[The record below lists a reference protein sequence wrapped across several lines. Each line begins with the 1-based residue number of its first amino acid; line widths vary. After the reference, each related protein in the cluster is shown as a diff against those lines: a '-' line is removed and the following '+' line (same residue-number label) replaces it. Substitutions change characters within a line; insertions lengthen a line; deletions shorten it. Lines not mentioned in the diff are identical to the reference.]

1 VVQRILDIAGYFY
14 ELKNFNGMRQI
25 FAALESLSVHR
36 LKLTKEKAGLEQH
49 EVYKIFKNLFDTH
62 NKGYLEKLRN
72 CSPPCMP
79 FTASH
84 LAIIAGKYE
93 HNKLYSSDQNKED
106 SMNNNQTINLINFSQ
121 YRLTF
126 QFINEF
132 LQYQTTSYK
141 FKVNHKIRAF
151 LLEDME
157 KYFERAY
164 SELRANNEEAEQAN
178 ATELVKEYI
187 YEKSKQIESEN
198 EYQKYP
204 RTRNYPLK
212 SPPPVNQSN
221 IHKIVNIS
229 SKIIGNK
236 TNSSS
241 TSKLDSNNNNNVN
254 NINNEK
260 TSQIVETSSLA
271 ENKSSKNLLSVV
283 NDISKRISPNN
294 ILSASSSSLLTSHD
308 SFVKI
313 NSSHLPP
320 PIAPPPPPPS
330 DPPPRPPKDRY
341 QSKFKSEKD
350 SIQIVINKNKFYIG
364 EEDNPQLEVSL
375 NSKLKNEKNSHLSSS
390 SSFIDQPQSKPK
402 LNFSNTTSRLS
413 SSSMIFPLAT
423 SSSNNMNT
431 INSSPKLTP
440 TFLSPFLSSSENSIQ
455 LDKLDIKLMRKIEDS
470 SSVFYPQEK
479 LSSSSSSVPNS
490 PPPGNIEFIFF
501 KKI

>member
-1 VVQRILDIAGYFY
+1 
-14 ELKNFNGMRQI
+14 MRQI

-49 EVYKIFKNLFDTH
+49 EMYKIFKNLFDTH
-62 NKGYLEKLRN
+62 NKGYLDKLRN

-93 HNKLYSSDQNKED
+93 HNKLYSNDLNKED
-106 SMNNNQTINLINFSQ
+106 AMNGNQTNNLINFSQ

-132 LQYQTTSYK
+132 LQYQTNTYK

-151 LLEDME
+151 LLQDME
-157 KYFERAY
+157 KYFEKAF
-164 SELRANNEEAEQAN
+164 SELRNKNEELEQSV

-212 SPPPVNQSN
+212 SPPLINQSN

-236 TNSSS
+236 NNGGS
-241 TSKLDSNNNNNVN
+241 TTKLDNNNNNSN
-254 NINNEK
+254 NKDEQSCQISDTCSLNEEK
-260 TSQIVETSSLA
+260 NSKSL
-271 ENKSSKNLLSVV
+271 LTTV
-283 NDISKRISPNN
+283 NDIGKRTSPNHL
-294 ILSASSSSLLTSHD
+294 LSASSSSLVTTPD
-308 SFVKI
+308 SLFGK
-313 NSSHLPP
+313 NSSNL
-320 PIAPPPPPPS
+320 IAPTNRPPPPPS
-330 DPPPRPPKDRY
+330 DPPPRPPKDGY
-341 QSKFKSEKD
+341 QNKFKSANKD
-350 SIQIVINKNKFYIG
+350 NIQIIINRSKFYID
-364 EEDNPQLEVSL
+364 EEENSQLDVPF
-375 NSKLKNEKNSHLSSS
+375 NSKLKNEKNSQLSSS
-390 SSFIDQPQSKPK
+390 SSFINQQPKSGA
-402 LNFSNTTSRLS
+402 NFSNTASRLS
-413 SSSMIFPLAT
+413 SSSMIFPLAA
-423 SSSNNMNT
+423 SSSNNMNM
-431 INSSPKLTP
+431 INSSPKLTS

-455 LDKLDIKLMRKIEDS
+455 LDKLDIKMMRKIEDS
-470 SSVFYPQEK
+470 SPGFYPQEK

-490 PPPGNIEFIFF
+490 PPPGNF
-501 KKI
+501 KVLTILSN